1 MVDVFEQEMQEIFP
15 YNPLQQVALEIRY
28 PSDLTILSSI
38 LPNFQ
43 KRVRNRYPQYSMGQ
57 VITLP
62 SGATNNEATF
72 QSANG
77 ERQLKLSDHHFAIIF
92 ARYTTFRD
100 FEGEA
105 LNVIGVLDELAELG
119 TLQRVGLR
127 YINNIIIQGRDHD
140 IKDVVNPFVDM
151 TRLPMGTLG
160 QFVSTVNIVREE
172 HGLNVTTA
180 QLPPTGLPQQQQM
193 SDDVQARAI
202 YVLDIDCFTDE
213 PKTVRDLSDV
223 LPFFRREIKAI
234 FLTHVTDSYKQRM
247 RGVQ

>member
-1 MVDVFEQEMQEIFP
+1 MMDVFEQEMQEIFP
-15 YNPLQQVALEIRY
+15 HNPLQQVALEIRY
-28 PSDLTILSSI
+28 PPDLTIMSSI
-38 LPNFQ
+38 LPAFQ
-43 KRVRNRYPQYSMGQ
+43 KRVRERYPQYSMGQ

-62 SGATNNEATF
+62 AGTTNNEATF

-105 LNVIGVLDELAELG
+105 LSVIGVLDEFAELG
-119 TLQRVGLR
+119 ALQRVGLR

-140 IKDVVNPFVDM
+140 VKDVVHPFVDM
-151 TRLPMGTLG
+151 TRLPAGTLR
-160 QFVSTVNIVREE
+160 QFVSTVNIARDG

-180 QLPPTGLPQQQQM
+180 QLPPPGLTQQM
-193 SDDVQARAI
+193 SDDAQPRAI

-213 PKTVRDLSDV
+213 PKMVRDLPDV
-223 LPFFRREIKAI
+223 LPLFHREIKAI

>member
-1 MVDVFEQEMQEIFP
+1 MMDVFEQEMQEIFP
-15 YNPLQQVALEIRY
+15 HNPLQQVALEIRY
-28 PSDLTILSSI
+28 PPDLTILSSI

-43 KRVRNRYPQYSMGQ
+43 KRVRERYPQYAMGP

-62 SGATNNEATF
+62 AGTTSNEATF

-77 ERQLKLSDHHFAIIF
+77 ERQLRLSDYHLVIIF

-100 FEGEA
+100 FMAEA
-105 LNVIGVLDELAELG
+105 LSVIGVLDELVELG

-127 YINNIIIQGRDHD
+127 YINNIIIQERDHD
-140 IKDVVNPFVDM
+140 VKDVVHPFVDM
-151 TRLPMGTLG
+151 TQLPAGTLR
-160 QFVSTVNIVREE
+160 QFVSTVNIVRE
-172 HGLNVTTA
+172 GYSLNVTTA
-180 QLPPTGLPQQQQM
+180 QLPPTGSSQPMNGDAQP
-193 SDDVQARAI
+193 RAI

-213 PKTVRDLSDV
+213 PKIVRDPSDL
-223 LPFFRREIKAI
+223 LPVFRREIKAI